1 MRGEVVEDASLLARI
16 ADGDERA
23 LETLY
28 ERFAGPVYGIALRVT
43 RAERFAEEVKQDVF
57 MAVWRDPGRF
67 DTSRGA
73 LGPWL
78 LTMARNKAIDLVRR
92 EEAVRRR
99 TADVDLELTEAAD
112 DVHDEVWQSL
122 RRERIQSSLAR
133 LPEEQRRAVHLAFIR
148 GLTHVEVAAA
158 EGIPLGTAKTR
169 IRAALLKMRDD
180 LGSALAADFAGGQ

>member
-1 MRGEVVEDASLLARI
+1 VEDAALLARI
-16 ADGDERA
+16 AHGDERA

-28 ERFAGPVYGIALRVT
+28 ERFAGAVYGIALRVT

-67 DTSRGA
+67 DTSRGS

-92 EEAVRRR
+92 EETVRRR

-112 DVHDEVWQSL
+112 DVHDEVWQTL

-180 LGSALAADFAGGQ
+180 IGSALAADLAGGQ